1 MSPAPRHLI
10 VLRHAKSAW
19 PDGVAD
25 LDRPLGPRGRRDAPR
40 IGAWLRA
47 TGHLPE
53 LVFCSPAH
61 RTRETLELVTT
72 GLGGRP
78 EVRVEPRLYSA
89 DADGLLAVARS
100 APAHC
105 ATLMLVGHQP
115 AVQELVL
122 ELIGDRPDE
131 HPAAAL
137 LREKFPTGAAAVLEV
152 TDPWSGLGRTGARLE
167 AFVRPRDL
175 P

>member
-1 MSPAPRHLI
+1 M
-10 VLRHAKSAW
+10 LRHAKSAW

-47 TGHLPE
+47 TGHVPD
-53 LVFCSPAH
+53 LVLCSPAQ
-61 RTRETLELVTT
+61 RTRETLELVTS
-72 GLGGRP
+72 GLAGRP
-78 EVRVEPRLYSA
+78 ESPIEVRMEPRLYSA
-89 DADGLLAVARS
+89 DADDLLALARS
-100 APAHC
+100 APADC
-105 ATLMLVGHQP
+105 AALMLVGHQP

-122 ELIGDRPDE
+122 QLIGDRPDE

-137 LREKFPTGAAAVLEV
+137 LREKFPTGAAAVLDV
-152 TDPWSGLGRTGARLE
+152 PGPWSELDVGGAPLVT
-167 AFVRPRDL
+167 FVRPRDL